1 MVPSALCAGGKLY
14 RTGRPHWH
22 AGFRKRALR
31 AVLAVGLERDGCAL
45 LPYERDRARVVFNLK
60 DVNDLSKIHEMAAI
74 FMYSVALTE
83 DGGETAFKPGQAP
96 RALVPE
102 RASETLCPRFGT

>member
-1 MVPSALCAGGKLY
+1 
-14 RTGRPHWH
+14 
-22 AGFRKRALR
+22 
-31 AVLAVGLERDGCAL
+31 
-45 LPYERDRARVVFNLK
+45 LPYKRSGARAIFNLK
-60 DVNDLSKIHEMAAI
+60 DVNDFSKIHEMAAI

-96 RALVPE
+96 RAFVPE